1 MEEWVGELWHKMITR
16 IADRRYPHASVSLAE
31 VNSTLR
37 IFFRALGG
45 DGALQIEAADATPN
59 PAHRSWMQRLAGAN
73 TRVQLASRDE
83 RALKL
88 PQAIA
93 CFDQS
98 ELNRDLYFWLA
109 ALGACA
115 GDYADNNDNWFYHN
129 QQLTLRVLQRYPG
142 LAARYQRLVKN
153 HLRQRP
159 AMESLAADDASAE
172 QAIREALSNPGSLQK
187 LPASKHSPQTVPI
200 WLHPNPTASAAR
212 PAGDESAGSDSRQC
226 QQHNEDMRE
235 LDDIGRRQ
243 AEHVDEPE
251 DNRGLVT
258 VRMENIFTMGE
269 FVNVDR
275 GSEEEDDVD
284 RAETVARDLDKL
296 SISRNG
302 KAAKASLKF
311 DLDLPSA
318 SEDDTVVDDG
328 IRLPEWDWKKQA
340 LLPDRC
346 RVVIMRADA
355 AEPCALPAHL
365 SRTARKMRSQF
376 QALAPAKVWHRAQTE
391 GQDID
396 LDAYLRFISDRTA
409 GQQVS
414 ATNLYRELRTGDRD
428 LCCLLL
434 ADLSLSTDTWVDD
447 THRII
452 DVIRDSLFLFGECL
466 HATGDRFSLYGFSTR
481 KRDPVRVH
489 AIKSFDEHY
498 DASIRGRINAI
509 KPGYYTRLGAGI
521 RYAARQLIDA
531 GNGRRL
537 LLVLTDGKPND
548 LDQYE
553 GRYGIEDTRQ
563 AVTAARK
570 AGLIPF
576 CVTIDNKGNDYL
588 PHIFGKGNYV
598 VVHDPKRLPKEL
610 PHLYALL
617 TQ

>member
-16 IADRRYPHASVSLAE
+16 IADKRYPHASVSLAE
-31 VNSTLR
+31 VNNTLA

-45 DGALQIEAADATPN
+45 NGGLQIEAADATAN
-59 PAHRSWMQRLAGAN
+59 PAVRNWMQRLAGTN
-73 TRVQLASRDE
+73 TRIQLAWRDE
-83 RALKL
+83 CALKL
-88 PQAIA
+88 PPAIA
-93 CFDQS
+93 CFDRS
-98 ELNRDLYFWLA
+98 ELNRDMYFWLA
-109 ALGACA
+109 ALGACSGNDA
-115 GDYADNNDNWFYHN
+115 NTNDNWFYLN
-129 QQLTLRVLQRYPG
+129 QQMTLRVLQRFPG
-142 LAARYQRLVKN
+142 LVSRYQRLVN
-153 HLRQRP
+153 QHLLQRP
-159 AMESLAADDASAE
+159 AIDSLPADQARAE
-172 QAIREALSNPGSLQK
+172 QAVQQALLDPGSLQQ
-187 LPASKHSPQTVPI
+187 LPASKRPVQAVPL
-200 WLHPNPTASAAR
+200 WLHPDPPSASNR
-212 PAGDESAGSDSRQC
+212 LAGGPSSGTDDTHH
-226 QQHNEDMRE
+226 QQHDENMRE
-235 LDDIGRRQ
+235 LDDIGRRK

-284 RAETVARDLDKL
+284 RAENVARDLDKL

-302 KAAKASLKF
+302 TAAKASLKF

-340 LLPDRC
+340 LMPDRC

-355 AEPCALPAHL
+355 ADPCALPTHL

-376 QALAPAKVWHRAQTE
+376 QALAPAKVWHRAQSE

-414 ATNLYRELRTGDRD
+414 ATSLYRELRSGDRD

-447 THRII
+447 RHRII

-489 AIKSFDEHY
+489 AIKDFDEHY
-498 DASIRGRINAI
+498 DGRIRGRINAI

-521 RYAARQLIDA
+521 RYAARQLVAA
-531 GNGRRL
+531 GNGKRL

-553 GRYGIEDTRQ
+553 GRYGVEDTRQ
-563 AVTAARK
+563 AVIAARK

-576 CVTIDNKGNDYL
+576 CVTIDKKGNDYL
-588 PHIFGKGNYV
+588 PYIFGKGSYV

-610 PHLYALL
+610 PRLYALL

>member
-1 MEEWVGELWHKMITR
+1 MEERVGELWHKMITR
-16 IADRRYPHASVSLAE
+16 IADKRHPHAVVSLAE
-31 VNSTLR
+31 VSNTLA
-37 IFFRALGG
+37 IYFRALGG
-45 DGALQIEAADATPN
+45 DGGLQIEAADATATPGYRN
-59 PAHRSWMQRLAGAN
+59 WLQRLAGTD
-73 TRVQLASRDE
+73 TRIQLAWRDE

-88 PQAIA
+88 PPAIA

-98 ELNRDLYFWLA
+98 ELNRDMYFWLA
-109 ALGACA
+109 ALGACSDDDA
-115 GDYADNNDNWFYHN
+115 HNNADWFYRN
-129 QQLTLRVLQRYPG
+129 QQLTLRVLQRFPG
-142 LAARYQRLVKN
+142 LVAHYQHLVTQ
-153 HLRQRP
+153 HLLQRP
-159 AMESLAADDASAE
+159 AVESLPADQAAAE
-172 QAIREALSNPGSLQK
+172 QAVRQALLDPGCLQQ
-187 LPASKHSPQTVPI
+187 LPASNRPVQTVPL
-200 WLHPNPTASAAR
+200 WLHPDPPSPAPIAAAANPADSSAS
-212 PAGDESAGSDSRQC
+212 D
-226 QQHNEDMRE
+226 QQHKENLRE

-243 AEHVDEPE
+243 AEHVDEAE
-251 DNRGLVT
+251 ENRGLVT

-284 RAETVARDLDKL
+284 RAENVARDLDKL

-302 KAAKASLKF
+302 KAAKASLRF

-318 SEDDTVVDDG
+318 SADDAVLDDG
-328 IRLPEWDWKKQA
+328 MRLPEWDWKKQA

-346 RVVIMRADA
+346 RVVIMRADQ

-376 QALAPAKVWHRAQTE
+376 QALAPAKVWHRAQAE

-396 LDAYLRFISDRTA
+396 LDAYLRFITDRTA

-414 ATNLYRELRTGDRD
+414 ATNLYRELRSGDRD

-434 ADLSLSTDTWVDD
+434 ADLSLSTDTWIDD
-447 THRII
+447 SHRII

-489 AIKSFDEHY
+489 AIKDFDENY
-498 DASIRGRINAI
+498 DARIRGRINAI

-521 RYAARQLIDA
+521 RYAARQLIAA
-531 GNGRRL
+531 GNGKRL

-563 AVTAARK
+563 AVIAARK

-576 CVTIDNKGNDYL
+576 CVTIDHKGNDYL
-588 PHIFGKGNYV
+588 PHIFGKGNYI
-598 VVHDPKRLPKEL
+598 VVHEPKRLPKEL

>member
-16 IADRRYPHASVSLAE
+16 MADRRYPQASVSLAE
-31 VNSTLR
+31 VNNALG

-45 DGALQIEAADATPN
+45 DGGLQIEAADATAN

-73 TRVQLASRDE
+73 TRVHLAWRDE

-88 PQAIA
+88 PPNIA
-93 CFDQS
+93 CFDDR
-98 ELNRDLYFWLA
+98 ELNKDLYFWLA

-115 GDYADNNDNWFYHN
+115 DDYEDTDDNWFYN
-129 QQLTLRVLQRYPG
+129 SQKLTKHVLERFPG
-142 LAARYQRLVKN
+142 LILRYRRLLKQ
-153 HLRQRP
+153 HLLQRP
-159 AMESLAADDASAE
+159 AIDSLAADVADAERAIQ
-172 QAIREALSNPGSLQK
+172 QALVNPGCLEQ
-187 LPASKHSPQTVPI
+187 LPVSRRPVQTVPL
-200 WLHPNPTASAAR
+200 WLHPDPPLKSSWSAHEAC
-212 PAGDESAGSDSRQC
+212 AKDDDAQN
-226 QQHNEDMRE
+226 QQHDEDLRE

-251 DNRGLVT
+251 DDRGLVT

-275 GSEEEDDVD
+275 GTDEEEDID
-284 RAETVARDLDKL
+284 RAENVARDLDKL
-296 SISRNG
+296 AISRNG
-302 KAAKASLKF
+302 KASKASLKF

-318 SEDDTVVDDG
+318 SADDTVLDDG

-346 RVVIMRADA
+346 RVVLMQADQA
-355 AEPCALPAHL
+355 GSCALPAHL
-365 SRTARKMRSQF
+365 SRTARKLRSQF
-376 QALAPAKVWHRAQTE
+376 QALAPAKVWHRAQAE

-396 LDAYLRFISDRTA
+396 IDAYLRFATDRSA
-409 GQQVS
+409 GQLVS
-414 ATNLYRELRTGDRD
+414 ATNLYRELRSGDRD

-434 ADLSLSTDTWVDD
+434 ADLSLSTDTWIDD
-447 THRII
+447 SHRII

-481 KRDPVRVH
+481 KRDPIRVH
-489 AIKSFDEHY
+489 AIKRFDEHY
-498 DASIRGRINAI
+498 DDRIRGRINAI

-521 RYAARQLIDA
+521 RYASQQLINQ
-531 GNGRRL
+531 GNGKRL

-563 AVTAARK
+563 AVISARR

-576 CVTIDNKGNDYL
+576 CVTIDKKANDYL
-588 PHIFGKGNYV
+588 PHIFGKGDYV
-598 VVHDPKRLPKEL
+598 VIHDPKRLPQEL
-610 PHLYALL
+610 PQLYALL

>member
-1 MEEWVGELWHKMITR
+1 
-16 IADRRYPHASVSLAE
+16 
-31 VNSTLR
+31 
-37 IFFRALGG
+37 
-45 DGALQIEAADATPN
+45 
-59 PAHRSWMQRLAGAN
+59 
-73 TRVQLASRDE
+73 
-83 RALKL
+83 
-88 PQAIA
+88 
-93 CFDQS
+93 
-98 ELNRDLYFWLA
+98 
-109 ALGACA
+109 
-115 GDYADNNDNWFYHN
+115 
-129 QQLTLRVLQRYPG
+129 
-142 LAARYQRLVKN
+142 
-153 HLRQRP
+153 
-159 AMESLAADDASAE
+159 
-172 QAIREALSNPGSLQK
+172 
-187 LPASKHSPQTVPI
+187 
-200 WLHPNPTASAAR
+200 
-212 PAGDESAGSDSRQC
+212 
-226 QQHNEDMRE
+226 
-235 LDDIGRRQ
+235 
-243 AEHVDEPE
+243 
-251 DNRGLVT
+251 
-258 VRMENIFTMGE
+258 MGE

-284 RAETVARDLDKL
+284 RAENVARDLDKL

-302 KAAKASLKF
+302 KTAKASLRF

-318 SEDDTVVDDG
+318 SADDAVLEDG
-328 IRLPEWDWKKQA
+328 IRLPEWDWKQQV

-346 RVVIMRADA
+346 RVVIMRADQ

-365 SRTARKMRSQF
+365 SRTARKLRSQF
-376 QALAPAKVWHRAQTE
+376 QALAPAKVWHRAQAE

-396 LDAYLRFISDRTA
+396 LDAYLRFITDRAA

-414 ATNLYRELRTGDRD
+414 ATNLYRDLRSGDRD

-434 ADLSLSTDTWVDD
+434 ADLSLSTDTWIDD
-447 THRII
+447 RHRII

-489 AIKSFDEHY
+489 AIKNFDENY
-498 DASIRGRINAI
+498 DARIRGRINAI

-521 RYAARQLIDA
+521 RYAARQLIVA
-531 GNGRRL
+531 GNGKRL

-563 AVTAARK
+563 AVIAARR

-576 CVTIDNKGNDYL
+576 CVTIDRKGNDYL